1 MALLKKSDILKGIN
15 DPEKITINA
24 LDGELWLR
32 PLSNSELDEIDKIES
47 KGMES
52 YKTTSKSRGRVQ
64 GETVANG
71 EINVYKA
78 TVNSAKARTRK
89 IEMSLDN
96 PKNQDDPWTEDDI
109 NQLKRDAIEELIEKI
124 DALSGVGVT
133 EGDIDKF
140 PEDD

>member
-52 YKTTSKSRGRVQ
+52 YKTTSKSRGKVQ

-71 EINVYKA
+71 EIN
-78 TVNSAKARTRK
+78 
-89 IEMSLDN
+89 
-96 PKNQDDPWTEDDI
+96 PKNQDDPWTEEDI

-133 EGDIDKF
+133 KGDIDKF